1 MTDQKWLKKKGW
13 EKNDER
19 RIFDSGPAPERG
31 LRESN
36 ESWSD
41 CR

>member
-1 MTDQKWLKKKGW
+1 MTDQKRLKKKGW
-13 EKNDER
+13 ENNDER
-19 RIFDSGPAPERG
+19 RLFDSGPPPEG
-31 LRESN
+31 GIRESN

>member
-1 MTDQKWLKKKGW
+1 MTDQKGLRKKDGK
-13 EKNDER
+13 KNDER
-19 RIFDSGPAPERG
+19 RLFDSGPPPEG
-31 LRESN
+31 GIRESN